1 MNKSIFC
8 VIGQSGSGKTT
19 IVTELCNKYG
29 FKQTDSYCTRP
40 KRSENEQGHIFVNQE
55 AFDKLKPYIVA
66 YKHFNGFDYGVTKQQ
81 IDNCDLYVVDYDG
94 LCYLKKHYKGNK
106 NIVSIFIDTTM
117 EERISRMFDRGDME
131 SSVIDRLINDKKEF
145 ENVKDK
151 CDYIVRNEDFNV
163 AIKLIYEIIKK
174 EINL

>member
-29 FKQTDSYCTRP
+29 FKQVNSYTTRP
-40 KRSENEQGHIFVNQE
+40 NRSENEHGHIFVNQE
-55 AFDKLKPYIVA
+55 AFDKLRPYIVA
-66 YKHFNGFDYGVTKQQ
+66 YKESYNHHYGATKQQ
-81 IDNCDLYVVDYDG
+81 IDDCDLYVVDYGG
-94 LCYLKKHYKGNK
+94 LCYLKEHYKGNK
-106 NIVSIFIDTTM
+106 NIVSIFIDTTA
-117 EERISRMFDRGDME
+117 EQRISRMFDRGDME

-151 CDYIVRNEDFNV
+151 CDYIVRNDDLNT
-163 AIKLIYEIIKK
+163 AIKLVYEIIKK